1 MTSNKSLP
9 QSLARWYFTT
19 FILLTLVFSLS
30 TPAAL
35 AKTEGVFIGKN
46 YNVIRVKI
54 KGNLAATLKPYK
66 LKARLYNQIIS
77 SAKAR
82 NGGKIPST
90 SNQYFVAVVKNSQ
103 LWAAEFGPVGSIRRI
118 HSANIKNQRAFFTWT
133 GKALT
138 SVQTM
143 DRWPIRFSKIS
154 SNFNPR
160 RRHPITKRIRPHK
173 GIDLIA
179 PYGTAIRAP
188 AAGRVTHRAGLG
200 GYGRTVKI
208 NHGKGYVTLYAHL
221 KGYARSAKKGSYV
234 KKGQI
239 IGYVGNSGSS
249 TNTHLHYEIQV
260 NGVARNPRTVK
271 LLNSRFK
278 LSGKSLAIFEK
289 DRVNQRTALK
299 SARAPLGI
307 R

>member
-1 MTSNKSLP
+1 MTPNKSLI
-9 QSLARWYFTT
+9 QHLARPYFIT
-19 FILLTLVFSLS
+19 FLLLALVFSF
-30 TPAAL
+30 TMPTAI
-35 AKTEGVFIGKN
+35 AKTEGVFTGKN

-54 KGNLAATLKPYK
+54 KGDLARTLKPYQ

-82 NGGKIPST
+82 NGGKLPT
-90 SNQYFVAVVKNSQ
+90 AANQYFVAVAKNSQ
-103 LWAAEFGPVGSIRRI
+103 LWASEFGPVGSVRRI
-118 HSANIKNQRAFFTWT
+118 HSANIKNQRAFFTWS

-160 RRHPITKRIRPHK
+160 RRHPITKKIRPHR
-173 GIDLIA
+173 GIDLVA
-179 PYGTAIRAP
+179 PHGTPIRAP
-188 AAGRVTHRAGLG
+188 ASGRVTHRAGLG

-221 KGYARSAKKGSYV
+221 KGYAKSAKKGSYV

-239 IGYVGNSGSS
+239 IGYVGKSGR
-249 TNTHLHYEIQV
+249 TTGTHLHYEIQV

-278 LSGKSLAIFEK
+278 LSGTSLVSFEN
-289 DRVNQRTALK
+289 DRVKQRTALK